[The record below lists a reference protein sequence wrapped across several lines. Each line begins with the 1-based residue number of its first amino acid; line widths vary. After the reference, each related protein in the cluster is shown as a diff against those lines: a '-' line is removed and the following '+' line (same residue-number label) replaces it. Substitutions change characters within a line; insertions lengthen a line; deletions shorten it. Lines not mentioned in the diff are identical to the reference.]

1 MKSCQFSYFLV
12 RKFIFSKSAAPFS
25 HLPRSQAGRGAVVI
39 SVGWLPY
46 SDWSRWT
53 WRPDLRPPTDPLAE
67 LDSHDYRR
75 KGGPLT
81 FGEPYI
87 LIPSMA
93 DHRLGCLSTIVLNI
107 IADKLQVPFSAAMIT
122 DSWSIMGCY
131 HRAFP
136 QTQCQQHVNP
146 GQKSCMWSGRWKAAM
161 ACRSHRVASQWRTPW
176 AELESSGSCRF
187 DWLCCWACWGST

>member
-1 MKSCQFSYFLV
+1 MDVASRPPSPH
-12 RKFIFSKSAAPFS
+12 RPFGWTWLSWLQTERRAS
-25 HLPRSQAGRGAVVI
+25 HLWWTLHPH
-39 SVGWLPY
+39 PY
-46 SDWSRWT
+46 
-53 WRPDLRPPTDPLAE
+53 
-67 LDSHDYRR
+67 
-75 KGGPLT
+75 
-81 FGEPYI
+81 
-87 LIPSMA
+87 MA

-146 GQKSCMWSGRWKAAM
+146 GQKSCMWSVRWKAAM